1 MKRQR
6 LKEIEMLRTIAFFF
20 VIMQHALGS
29 APSDFSMSAGGITI
43 ANVLMVIAEPGVAI
57 FLFISGL
64 TTAYS
69 YKDNMD
75 IKRYYKNRL
84 LYLIIPYFIFSY
96 INMLLY
102 NPDRISNFLG
112 QTLAGNGGFHLWYM
126 GMFIR
131 LVLIFPILVYI
142 GRWLHKRNIVIRIVA
157 FLALLRGYMY
167 VSIHQGGI
175 KEGAANFIF
184 GQPTEL
190 QMRFVNISILFWSI
204 YVIFGMYAAFNY
216 DTFKRVILKY
226 RYVVYGIFILA
237 FYYKFS
243 RQFDFVEYNLL
254 FDIAYRTSNILMFY
268 IVGEY
273 ILKKNILSSVM
284 EFISKH
290 SYAGYML
297 HIYALNRIIFP
308 LRSIG
313 VVHPVINAV
322 ISGIGA
328 TLLVT
333 GMIYVIT
340 LIPKSKIIT
349 GVNDNFDHVKIALNY
364 LKNSKLY
371 NRNLIG
377 RIYRFKALDD

>member
-1 MKRQR
+1 MKKQR
-6 LKEIEMLRTIAFFF
+6 LKEIEMLRTLAFFF

-29 APSDFSMSAGGITI
+29 APSDFSMSAGWVTV
-43 ANVLMVIAEPGVAI
+43 ANFLMVIAEPGVAI

-64 TTAYS
+64 TIAYS
-69 YKDNMD
+69 YKENMD
-75 IKRYYKNRL
+75 IKRYYKNRF

-131 LVLIFPILVYI
+131 LVIIFPVLIYV
-142 GRWLHKRNIVIRIVA
+142 GRWLHKRNIVIRIFA
-157 FLALLRGYMY
+157 FLALLKGYMY

-216 DTFKRVILKY
+216 DIFKRVVLKY
-226 RYVVYGIFILA
+226 RYIVYGMFILT

-273 ILKKNILSSVM
+273 VIKREILSSVM
-284 EFISKH
+284 GFISKY

-308 LRSIG
+308 LRSVGID
-313 VVHPVINAV
+313 HPVINAV

-328 TLLVT
+328 TFLVT
-333 GMIYVIT
+333 GMVYVIT

-349 GVNDNFDHVKIALNY
+349 GVNDNFYHVKIALNY
-364 LKNSKLY
+364 LINSKLL
-371 NRNLIG
+371 NGRLIG
-377 RIYRFKALDD
+377 RINKFKVLDD

>member
-1 MKRQR
+1 MKKQR
-6 LKEIEMLRTIAFFF
+6 LKEIEMLRTLAFFF

-29 APSDFSMSAGGITI
+29 APSDFSMSAGWVTV

-69 YKDNMD
+69 YKENMD

-131 LVLIFPILVYI
+131 LVIIFPVLIYI
-142 GRWLHKRNIVIRIVA
+142 GRWLHKRNIVIRIIA
-157 FLALLRGYMY
+157 FLALLKGYMY

-216 DTFKRVILKY
+216 DTFKRVVLKY
-226 RYVVYGIFILA
+226 RYIVYGMFILT

-254 FDIAYRTSNILMFY
+254 FDTAYRTSNILMFY

-273 ILKKNILSSVM
+273 ILKKGILSSVM
-284 EFISKH
+284 EFISKY

-308 LRSIG
+308 LRSAGID
-313 VVHPVINAV
+313 HPVINAI

-328 TLLVT
+328 TFLVT

-349 GVNDNFDHVKIALNY
+349 GVNDNFDHVKIALRY
-364 LKNSKLY
+364 LRNSKLL
-371 NRNLIG
+371 NEGLIG
-377 RIYRFKALDD
+377 RINKFKVLDD

>member
-1 MKRQR
+1 MKKQR
-6 LKEIEMLRTIAFFF
+6 LKEIEMLRTLAFFF

-29 APSDFSMSAGGITI
+29 APSDFSMSAGWVTV
-43 ANVLMVIAEPGVAI
+43 ANFLMVIAEPGVAI

-64 TTAYS
+64 TIAYS
-69 YKDNMD
+69 YKENMD
-75 IKRYYKNRL
+75 IKRYYKNRF

-131 LVLIFPILVYI
+131 LVIIFPVLIYV
-142 GRWLHKRNIVIRIVA
+142 GRWLHKRNIVIRIFA
-157 FLALLRGYMY
+157 FLALLKGYMY

-216 DTFKRVILKY
+216 DIFKRVVLKY
-226 RYVVYGIFILA
+226 RYIVYGMFILT

-273 ILKKNILSSVM
+273 VIKREVLSSVM
-284 EFISKH
+284 GFISKY

-308 LRSIG
+308 LRSVGID
-313 VVHPVINAV
+313 HPVINAV

-328 TLLVT
+328 TFLVT
-333 GMIYVIT
+333 GMVYVIT

-349 GVNDNFDHVKIALNY
+349 GVNDNFYHVKIALNY
-364 LKNSKLY
+364 LINSKLL
-371 NRNLIG
+371 NGRLIG
-377 RIYRFKALDD
+377 RINKFKVLDD